1 MEVCESESLLAGW
14 NMPSSTLASK
24 NWELFCQKA
33 RHILVVFLLSY
44 QDERKKKVTKIKR
57 NSYTSVSVT
66 VLQRNPFVVI
76 LPKKEPELP
85 LFDPKQ
91 KNTPLPLFI
100 LHF

>member
-1 MEVCESESLLAGW
+1 M
-14 NMPSSTLASK
+14 
-24 NWELFCQKA
+24 
-33 RHILVVFLLSY
+33 
-44 QDERKKKVTKIKR
+44 
-57 NSYTSVSVT
+57 SVSVI

-85 LFDPKQ
+85 LFDLKQ